1 MRATAASVTRR
12 NFRRPPVSP
21 FYCGASHRT
30 GDPQTIKMVRKTL
43 DGMAAGGIYDHVG
56 GGFARYSTDERWLVP
71 HFEKML
77 YDNALLARTYL
88 EASQATGDPQY
99 RRVAA
104 ETLDYVL
111 REMTSPEGGF
121 YSATDA
127 DSEGVEGKFF
137 VWTPEDVRR
146 IVPTDED
153 ARRFCAYYDI
163 TPGGNW
169 EHTSIPNTPHS
180 LEDVARDLA
189 ISPEDLR
196 TTIDRV
202 KPLVYAA
209 RAQRIPPASTTR
221 YSPPGTA

>member
-1 MRATAASVTRR
+1 M
-12 NFRRPPVSP
+12 
-21 FYCGASHRT
+21 C
-30 GDPQTIKMVRKTL
+30 
-43 DGMAAGGIYDHVG
+43 
-56 GGFARYSTDERWLVP
+56 
-71 HFEKML
+71 
-77 YDNALLARTYL
+77 
-88 EASQATGDPQY
+88 
-99 RRVAA
+99 
-104 ETLDYVL
+104 L

-209 RAQRIPPASTTR
+209 RAQRIPPGLDDKITHR
-221 YSPPGTA
+221 LERHDDQRHG